1 MKVKTSEKYKALD
14 QMILN
19 KIGGHPTP
27 FHKIYVRDV
36 QVESERIASEGGTD
50 YPFRFVDRRLQSMR
64 KAGLIK
70 NVTGKGWVRT

>member
-1 MKVKTSEKYKALD
+1 MSKYEKLD
-14 QMILN
+14 RLILN

-36 QVESERIASEGGTD
+36 VEESERIAAEDGKG
-50 YPFRFVDRRLQSMR
+50 YPFRFVDRRLQSLR
-64 KAGLIK
+64 RSGSIR